1 MSGNVL
7 ILAEHDGKAL
17 SPAVY
22 ALVTA
27 AHCFLPSRIDILL
40 WGADIDTVAAEA
52 VSISAVSR
60 VLTVDN
66 KALAHPLAEDITA
79 IIYSIADS
87 YAVILSD
94 VSNTGKSVV
103 PRLAA
108 KLDVQP
114 VTAVTDILS
123 SDTVK
128 RSIYS
133 GNALATVQ
141 IHEDKKIM
149 TVLPMGFEPADRR
162 QDGLKAEIVPVS
174 MPNTIKTV
182 RYIESQKRSSE
193 RPPLTEAKRVVVGG
207 VSLGSKEDFEK
218 LLFPLADRLGA
229 AIGATRNAVDAGFA
243 PIDSMIGQTGKTV
256 APELYIGVGVAGVVQ
271 HVVGMRRSKVIVAIN
286 SNPDAAIFNVAD
298 YGLVGD
304 MFAII
309 PELTDKIKD

>member
-7 ILAEHDGKAL
+7 ILAEHDGKTL
-17 SPAVY
+17 SASVY

-27 AHCFLPSRIDILL
+27 AHCFLPERIDILL
-40 WGADIDTVAAEA
+40 WGSELSAVAEDAA
-52 VSISAVSR
+52 FIKDVSR
-60 VLTVDN
+60 VLTAQD

-79 IIYSIADS
+79 IVQSVADD
-87 YAVILSD
+87 YGVILSD

-108 KLDVQP
+108 RLDVQP

-141 IHEDKKIM
+141 IHDDKKIM
-149 TVLPMGFEPADRR
+149 TVLPMGFEAADKR
-162 QDGLKAEIVPVS
+162 QDGDKAEIIPIEVS
-174 MPNTIKTV
+174 QTIKTV
-182 RYIESQKRSSE
+182 RYIKTEKENSN
-193 RPPLTEAKRVVVGG
+193 RPSLTEAKRVVAGG
-207 VSLGSKEDFEK
+207 VSLESKENFEK

-229 AIGATRNAVDAGFA
+229 AVGATRNAVDAGFA
-243 PIDSMIGQTGKTV
+243 PVDAMIGQTGKTV

-286 SNPDAAIFNVAD
+286 SNPEAAIFHVAD

-304 MFAII
+304 MFDII
-309 PELTDKIKD
+309 PKLTDKI